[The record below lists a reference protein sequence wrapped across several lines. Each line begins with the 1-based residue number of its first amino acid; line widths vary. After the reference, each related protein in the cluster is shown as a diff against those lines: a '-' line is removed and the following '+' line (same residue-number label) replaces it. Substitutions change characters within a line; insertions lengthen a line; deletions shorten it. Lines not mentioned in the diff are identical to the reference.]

1 MNLLFCDRIAPR
13 QALRVRSAT
22 QVILTPTPR
31 SQLSYKGHS
40 LKGHSLALPTSI
52 FGSRAD
58 TGVSGQGPP
67 QFYGEVPFP
76 QATKNPRIYE
86 PAGSCSSPV
95 APRRLPGQVLVES
108 KHRLV
113 PLDGFLP
120 ICVSPQMQ
128 KCWHSRSH
136 RKAGSRRQCVRP
148 PAQLLPT
155 GTVWYGS
162 GHQNNRSVSGC
173 CCSASPSSVAG
184 CADSCRC
191 WRWGLAGGAGFT

>member
-40 LKGHSLALPTSI
+40 LALPTSI

-76 QATKNPRIYE
+76 QATKKPRIYE

-128 KCWHSRSH
+128 SGVPLQGLRSCEE
-136 RKAGSRRQCVRP
+136 GTPLCPRRPRP
-148 PAQLLPT
+148 SVGPSAPRPLAPSHVPVPGPAPT
-155 GTVWYGS
+155 GTRTRRVWPS
-162 GHQNNRSVSGC
+162 RSVPW
-173 CCSASPSSVAG
+173 A
-184 CADSCRC
+184 
-191 WRWGLAGGAGFT
+191 